1 MIRSIV
7 LASLVAVAA
16 WQLGAGVSVQ
26 AKAWLGQILLE
37 RAWDRADDQ
46 SDENSEPLMPWPGA
60 VSHPIARLRVPAL
73 AIDHLVLEGADTP
86 VLAWG
91 PGMETGPNG
100 HRMIAAHRD
109 THFRFLQHVQDGERF
124 ELELAGGQTEQWEVV
139 DQSIVDARITQ
150 LDLGLDADVLTL
162 VTCYPFD
169 SLEAGGALRL
179 VTSLVPVNDERLLDP
194 GHESGLAAEES
205 TWTVGG
211 VTPTYSTAVSFNH
224 RKDFYLEP

>member
-46 SDENSEPLMPWPGA
+46 SDEKQRTGHAMARCSEPSHCPAARSGTGHRSPGAGRRGYPRCWPG
-60 VSHPIARLRVPAL
+60 
-73 AIDHLVLEGADTP
+73 DP
-86 VLAWG
+86 VWK
-91 PGMETGPNG
+91 PGRNG

-139 DQSIVDARITQ
+139 
-150 LDLGLDADVLTL
+150 
-162 VTCYPFD
+162 
-169 SLEAGGALRL
+169 
-179 VTSLVPVNDERLLDP
+179 
-194 GHESGLAAEES
+194 
-205 TWTVGG
+205 
-211 VTPTYSTAVSFNH
+211 
-224 RKDFYLEP
+224 

>member
-1 MIRSIV
+1 MIRAIV
-7 LASLVAVAA
+7 LASLLAVAA
-16 WQLGAGVSVQ
+16 WQIGAGASVQ

-37 RAWDRADDQ
+37 RAWDKAEEQAED
-46 SDENSEPLMPWPGA
+46 NSEPVTPWPGA

-109 THFRFLQHVQDGERF
+109 THFRFLQHVVAGERF
-124 ELELAGGQTEQWEVV
+124 ELELAGGQTEHWQVV
-139 DQSIVDARITQ
+139 DQSIVDTRTTQ
-150 LDLGLDADVLTL
+150 LDLGLDANVLTL

-169 SLEAGGALRL
+169 SLEAGGPLRL
-179 VTSLVPVNDERLLDP
+179 VTSLVPVDDEKLVDP
-194 GHESGLAAEES
+194 GNESGLAVAAS
-205 TWTVGG
+205 TWTVGD
-211 VTPTYSTAVSFNH
+211 T
-224 RKDFYLEP
+224 R